1 MKVSDI
7 FDVSIGLS
15 STPAANAGF
24 SVPLLLVDHA
34 DIPIDRRYIITDRS
48 SYATDLTADSDAE
61 EWATILWGQNY
72 NPSQSY
78 IGRWVS
84 SASSP
89 HWIAG
94 DHGTT
99 VATWAAVSDGDLRIT
114 DGTNNDDLTGLDF
127 GSVTSIDDVCTVIQT
142 ALQAISVP
150 NITGLDTATCA
161 LDALDRIVI
170 TNSTTGSGAA
180 DISAIQLPA
189 GSGTDISTATF
200 LDCDDGFSVFG
211 LDAEDPNDTLA
222 AILALDNTPFII
234 DVRGASIAQEVD
246 LATACVTYK
255 KMCEFRNTD
264 ADSKDSSATTDVP
277 YQLSQLTNKNTH
289 ICYTEHTTQ
298 QPDAAVIGEIY
309 ARGEEGKH
317 SEALN
322 GLTSVYE
329 SGLHGDATTV
339 IPLTSTERTA
349 LEDKG
354 CDYLVNPAGTVHLR
368 HGLTTGGVEVRHR
381 VGLYWAESRISEG
394 GYAFL
399 LANNVVTFS
408 DPDIAAI
415 GGIANQYLQVLV
427 QRKCIEDGYTLNL
440 PSAADIT
447 ATIKATHTLTLADMA
462 SLVAQYAVNDVVM
475 TMSAQV

>member
-24 SVPLLLVDHA
+24 SVPLLLVDTT
-34 DIPIDRRYIITDRS
+34 DVPVDRRYIITDRS
-48 SYATDLTADSDAE
+48 SYSTDLKADSDAE

-72 NPSQSY
+72 NPSEAY

-84 SASSP
+84 SATPAHYICGSP
-89 HWIAG
+89 
-94 DHGTT
+94 GTT
-99 VATWAAVSDGDLRIT
+99 IATWAAVTAG
-114 DGTNNDDLTGLDF
+114 DF
-127 GSVTSIDDVCTVIQT
+127 GLTIGGVPTVLVTTGTMAAVTSLADVAAIIQT
-142 ALQAISVP
+142 AVQAEAGDYAACTV
-150 NITGLDTATCA
+150 TV
-161 LDALDRIVI
+161 DALDRIVLS
-170 TNSTTGSGAA
+170 NSTTGSTSDAIGFTAPTGGA
-180 DISAIQLPA
+180 
-189 GSGTDISTATF
+189 GTDISAANYLNISSGAF
-200 LDCDDGFSVFG
+200 AVAG
-211 LDAEDPNDTLA
+211 LDAEDPDDTMA

-255 KMCEFRNTD
+255 KMCELRNTD

-381 VGLYWAESRISEG
+381 VGLYWAEARISEG

-415 GGIANQYLQVLV
+415 GGIANQYLQTLV

-462 SLVAQYAVNDVVM
+462 ALVAQYAVNDVVM